1 MNREL
6 KNCPFC
12 GGEKLKI
19 DSKRRN
25 NTETYSVRCNKCHAR
40 GGTVS
45 ISIKGVLKNCGYDAL
60 RELREQAKAKAI
72 EAWNARKPMEDIIT
86 QLLNSYS
93 CYIGSLEMIS
103 LDTAI
108 KIVEKGGQECL

>member
-1 MNREL
+1 MNKEL

-72 EAWNARKPMEDIIT
+72 EAWNARKPMDDIIV
-86 QLLNSYS
+86 QLEKESYDDGHGFL
-93 CYIGSLEMIS
+93 IT
-103 LDTAI
+103 LDKAI
-108 KIVEKGGQECL
+108 EIVKKGGQE